1 METNWVFQ
9 EPVDFEHKQYILL
22 GYLQKIEKELND
34 FKLYPNFQLL
44 SLHLANINLVL
55 QKGQYL
61 SLTKKLKEKDEEI
74 LLSDLVSQEIPPMTG
89 QEILELYRISNSSSE
104 KLQNFFDHAKAIL
117 VLVNDSISLTV
128 LNNSKK
134 IESKQGLF
142 IIKNKEK
149 NYLYEFVI
157 KEIKKNFPDVK
168 CYIKKICE
176 IENQEIT
183 PELFENK
190 KTLIKNL
197 SSEEV
202 HRELILFKVNH
213 DDNFPFNETLIP
225 LTKRKLLNFIQQSKI
240 INKVNLTK
248 TIQ

>member
-1 METNWVFQ
+1 
-9 EPVDFEHKQYILL
+9 
-22 GYLQKIEKELND
+22 
-34 FKLYPNFQLL
+34 
-44 SLHLANINLVL
+44 
-55 QKGQYL
+55 
-61 SLTKKLKEKDEEI
+61 
-74 LLSDLVSQEIPPMTG
+74 
-89 QEILELYRISNSSSE
+89 
-104 KLQNFFDHAKAIL
+104 
-117 VLVNDSISLTV
+117 VNDSISLTV

-183 PELFENK
+183 SELFENK

-248 TIQ
+248 TI

>member
-1 METNWVFQ
+1 
-9 EPVDFEHKQYILL
+9 
-22 GYLQKIEKELND
+22 
-34 FKLYPNFQLL
+34 
-44 SLHLANINLVL
+44 LANINLVL

-89 QEILELYRISNSSSE
+89 QEILELYRISKYSSE
-104 KLQNFFDHAKAIL
+104 KLQNFFDHAKAIWE
-117 VLVNDSISLTV
+117 LVNDSISLTV